1 MDYEARVIEIRDET
15 HTVKSFLFDLN
26 GGEINFLP
34 GQYIDLYVETPYL
47 HEVAG
52 YSITSSPLDKGT
64 ISIAVKKLPWANAT
78 VYLHE
83 VCQVGDTMALKGP
96 GGDFYYSLDSNDDV
110 VLIAGGIGVTP
121 LISMCRYIYSAG
133 LSTRVTLIYSA
144 KNPAEMAFIEEL
156 SAMEAN
162 SHNFRCLFTVTSL
175 ADEVWTGS
183 VGRINTDMLRTF
195 IEPDCND
202 VFICGPT
209 GMPEDVIQM
218 LKELGVKET
227 GIKAEMWW

>member
-15 HTVKSFLFDLN
+15 PTVKSFLFDLN

-83 VCQVGDTMALKGP
+83 VCQVGDTLALKGP

-110 VLIAGGIGVTP
+110 VLIAGGIG
-121 LISMCRYIYSAG
+121 
-133 LSTRVTLIYSA
+133 
-144 KNPAEMAFIEEL
+144 
-156 SAMEAN
+156 
-162 SHNFRCLFTVTSL
+162 
-175 ADEVWTGS
+175 
-183 VGRINTDMLRTF
+183 
-195 IEPDCND
+195 
-202 VFICGPT
+202 
-209 GMPEDVIQM
+209 
-218 LKELGVKET
+218 
-227 GIKAEMWW
+227 